1 MFDETQNPGGSSK
14 ATSDNLK
21 TELSRYKKLGNHWK
35 RYEFARDVC
44 HDKRVLDYGCGYGL
58 GFEALPDC
66 REYVGVDVDG
76 ESIQWAKKN
85 LSSKHQKCKFFTL
98 DTFKSTFNSHY
109 FDVILSFE
117 VIEHVKS
124 TKNYLSFLLQ
134 NLAEA
139 GEIIISTP
147 NGAFSAHDPSR
158 FRSAFHYDEYNAE
171 ELMTVLQPLGKR
183 VELFKE
189 YRVDHL
195 DSIGLNQM
203 AMLNSDNNKQTS
215 GKRNASSETIRR
227 IIVGVVSR
235 YLNGPLFY
243 RIDRLQSGELK
254 HLNYSTIVAI
264 IHE

>member
-1 MFDETQNPGGSSK
+1 MFNDSLNPGGSAK
-14 ATSDNLK
+14 AKTSDVRKELK
-21 TELSRYKKLGNHWK
+21 RYKKLGNHWK

-44 HDKRVLDYGCGYGL
+44 HNKRVLDYGCGYGL

-66 REYVGVDVDG
+66 REYVGVDVDE

-85 LSSKHQKCKFFTL
+85 LSSKHQECKFFTL
-98 DTFKSTFNSHY
+98 DAFKSTFNSHY
-109 FDVILSFE
+109 FEVILSFE

-124 TKNYLSFLLQ
+124 TKNYLQFLLQ
-134 NLAEA
+134 NLAED

-147 NGAFSAHDPSR
+147 NGSFSAHDSSR

-171 ELMTVLQPLGKR
+171 ELITILQPLGKR

-203 AMLNSDNNKQTS
+203 AMLNSDSNRQTS
-215 GKRNASSETIRR
+215 GKRNSSSETIRR
-227 IIVGVVSR
+227 SIVGVVAR
-235 YLNGPLFY
+235 YLNGSLFY
-243 RIDRLQSGELK
+243 RIGRLQSDELK
-254 HLNYSTIVAI
+254 HRNYSTIVAI
-264 IHE
+264 IYD